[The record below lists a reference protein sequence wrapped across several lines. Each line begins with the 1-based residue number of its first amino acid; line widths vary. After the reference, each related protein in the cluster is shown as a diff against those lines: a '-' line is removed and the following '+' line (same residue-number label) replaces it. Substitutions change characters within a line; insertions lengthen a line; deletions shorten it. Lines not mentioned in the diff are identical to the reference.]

1 MITKLYAGHVIFGS
15 YRC

>member
-15 YRC
+15 YRV